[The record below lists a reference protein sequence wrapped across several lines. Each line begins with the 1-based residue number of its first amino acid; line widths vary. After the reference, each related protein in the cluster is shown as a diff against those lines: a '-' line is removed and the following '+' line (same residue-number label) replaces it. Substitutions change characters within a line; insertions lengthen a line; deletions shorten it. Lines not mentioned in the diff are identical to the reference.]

1 MPSEQKA
8 KQTPQAVLQ
17 RAAWAEDL
25 DTSVRRPQSRNTGI
39 HPWML
44 TVASA
49 ATQQLLC
56 LPHGRHSNDPVRQT
70 CGSQHLWS
78 DESDV

>member
-8 KQTPQAVLQ
+8 KQTPQAVLPQ
-17 RAAWAEDL
+17 AAWAEDL
-25 DTSVRRPQSRNTGI
+25 DMSVRPPQSPSTGI

-49 ATQQLLC
+49 ATQQLRC
-56 LPHGRHSNDPVRQT
+56 FPHSRQSNDPVWQT